1 MEAMFTYEDPV
12 LLDPTNCARGHMFK
26 IPFFKKPKERDC
38 SQMAVDSG
46 TGYKIRVGLM
56 ASQCY
61 WSLLDESSL

>member
-1 MEAMFTYEDPV
+1 MKTLFSWIQPIVPGVTCLRFPSSKTQGKRLY
-12 LLDPTNCARGHMFK
+12 
-26 IPFFKKPKERDC
+26 
-38 SQMAVDSG
+38 QMAMDSG